1 MNYKIIGKI
10 ILLNIDKVI
19 LSNTN
24 IACTCTYSPT
34 YIGKD
39 DYIIIEPSAK
49 WKCKAYSKTGE
60 KMKALPFLTVLIDPK
75 EVIFICYL
83 MFGSLG
89 HRDTCRGT

>member
-39 DYIIIEPSAK
+39 DYIIMEPSAK
-49 WKCKAYSKTGE
+49 
-60 KMKALPFLTVLIDPK
+60 
-75 EVIFICYL
+75 
-83 MFGSLG
+83 
-89 HRDTCRGT
+89 